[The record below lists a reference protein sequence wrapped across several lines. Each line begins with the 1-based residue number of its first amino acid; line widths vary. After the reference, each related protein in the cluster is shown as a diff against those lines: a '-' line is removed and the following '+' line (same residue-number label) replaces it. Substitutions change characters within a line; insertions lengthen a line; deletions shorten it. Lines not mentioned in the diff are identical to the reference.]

1 MLAAMAGR
9 AESAGTGKAPESI
22 AEDSMAQPKGKR
34 VAEQVS
40 GAQRDKIKAEC
51 DLPGSHL
58 IRIRDDQEWE
68 RAFTA
73 FLRVPAARV
82 TFPGN
87 VLGVTE
93 QHIRVLK
100 EEGIPFE
107 YVSKAPNGE
116 DAPV

>member
-1 MLAAMAGR
+1 MPNNSKQKGPR
-9 AESAGTGKAPESI
+9 
-22 AEDSMAQPKGKR
+22 QPRKP
-34 VAEQVS
+34 
-40 GAQRDKIKAEC
+40 RDKIKAQC
-51 DLPGSHL
+51 DVPGSHL
-58 IRIRDDQEWE
+58 IRIREQEWE

-87 VLGVTE
+87 VMGVTE
-93 QHIRVLK
+93 QHIRALK

-107 YVSKAPNGE
+107 YVSQAPNRE